1 MFTSETSD
9 ETSLPDVLTIWHIVE
24 MVGKGVL
31 HLKALCFAGLGQYL
45 GYHFNNGLERL
56 GLNCC
61 ISS

>member
-1 MFTSETSD
+1 MFTSETTD

-45 GYHFNNGLERL
+45 GYHFNNGL
-56 GLNCC
+56 
-61 ISS
+61 